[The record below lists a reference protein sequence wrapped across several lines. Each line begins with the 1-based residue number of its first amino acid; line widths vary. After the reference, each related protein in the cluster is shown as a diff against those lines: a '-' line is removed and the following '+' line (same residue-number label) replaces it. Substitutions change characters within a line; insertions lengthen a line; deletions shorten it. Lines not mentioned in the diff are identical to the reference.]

1 MLIDYQ
7 LADLFPDW
15 ADNGGI
21 FSAMSASAPWA
32 GVVSADTLDVAYF
45 GLRSGDK
52 PPSPLVMKLSDDGDP
67 LTQAAREKLA
77 DIILDLNTPNFSRLW
92 ATLSAQYNPLNN
104 YDMTESETEQHA
116 TAYGKTQQRTDNLL
130 HGRSS
135 SETRTPNLTTT
146 DAGTESTTRTPNL
159 TETRTP
165 NTTITD
171 SGTENATRTPNL
183 TETRTPNTT
192 ETQTTGIYGFNSSS
206 ASNSDR
212 TEKTETGTETK
223 TTTGTDANAI
233 TKGNTRTET
242 GTETKATTGTETNS
256 GTSGNTRTETGT
268 ETRQTSGTDTDT
280 GTVTTSDSGRDTTT
294 VTRTLTRSGNIG
306 VTTSQQMLQSERELW
321 AWNFFNDVVFPAVD
335 HVLTLPIYGSVCY
348 CPTNTGWAPIEQRR
362 HTVQVPP
369 NTVLLFASTNDT

>member
-1 MLIDYQ
+1 MLIDFQ

-21 FSAMSASAPWA
+21 FSAMSATAPWA

-45 GLRSGDK
+45 GGRSGDK

-92 ATLSAQYNPLNN
+92 ATLSAQYNPISN
-104 YDMTESETEQHA
+104 YDMTESESETHA
-116 TAYGKTQQRTDNLL
+116 TAYGKTQQRTDNLS
-130 HGRSS
+130 HGHTA

-146 DAGTESTTRTPNL
+146 DAGNES
-159 TETRTP
+159 
-165 NTTITD
+165 
-171 SGTENATRTPNL
+171 ATRTPNV

-192 ETQTTGIYGFNSSS
+192 ENQTTGIYGFNSSS
-206 ASNSDR
+206 ASNSD
-212 TEKTETGTETK
+212 TAQKTETGTETK
-223 TTTGTDANAI
+223 VTTGTDANSI
-233 TKGNTRTET
+233 
-242 GTETKATTGTETNS
+242 
-256 GTSGNTRTETGT
+256 TSGNTRTETGT
-268 ETRQTSGTDTDT
+268 ETRGTTGTDTDT

-348 CPTNTGWAPIEQRR
+348 CPTHTGWAPIEQRP

-369 NTVLLFASTNDT
+369 NTVLLFAPTNDT